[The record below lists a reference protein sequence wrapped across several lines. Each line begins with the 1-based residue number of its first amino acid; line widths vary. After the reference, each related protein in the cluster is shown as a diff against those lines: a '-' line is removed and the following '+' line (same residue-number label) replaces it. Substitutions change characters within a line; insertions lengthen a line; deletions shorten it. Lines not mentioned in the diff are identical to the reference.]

1 MKHHL
6 SLCSYS
12 LPLLSLAA
20 HTQAPSERKPVVRQ
34 PGIDSAHENSAK
46 PPLVKLIR
54 GSATG
59 SWAKH
64 WSLALLF
71 TAWGLQWTLFWIRR
85 LPGCPSNSIHARRH
99 LYHIRINY
107 SITTPVLII
116 CGWMETGKKKKWKWR
131 MMQKKSFDRRWSIV
145 LQHHY
150 HGCMHMLIPRT
161 FIYQIMPGA
170 SCRLSVAWTIVYAA
184 IYSALGLCGV
194 QQDYSAT
201 LFFLLKGLNVYRLIN
216 AIQIQLFSSVTPR
229 FFSFLFRPLKRLLTV
244 TSLFASRA

>member
-71 TAWGLQWTLFWIRR
+71 TALGLQWTLFWICR

-116 CGWMETGKKKKWKWR
+116 CGWMETCRKWR
-131 MMQKKSFDRRWSIV
+131 MMEMKNEAEEELRQEVEHRPAAS
-145 LQHHY
+145 L
-150 HGCMHMLIPRT
+150 PR
-161 FIYQIMPGA
+161 
-170 SCRLSVAWTIVYAA
+170 VYAH
-184 IYSALGLCGV
+184 V
-194 QQDYSAT
+194 NPT
-201 LFFLLKGLNVYRLIN
+201 H
-216 AIQIQLFSSVTPR
+216 IQLPDQAR
-229 FFSFLFRPLKRLLTV
+229 CFL
-244 TSLFASRA
+244 